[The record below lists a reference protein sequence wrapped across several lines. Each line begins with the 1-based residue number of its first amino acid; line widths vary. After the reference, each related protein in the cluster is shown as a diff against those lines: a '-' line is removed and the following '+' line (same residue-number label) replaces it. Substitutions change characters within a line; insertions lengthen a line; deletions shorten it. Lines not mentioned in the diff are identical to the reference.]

1 MLLPPPPAPLCRM
14 LQVGGPAGLS
24 LSSGQAQL
32 VCVARC
38 LLAGAPLVLLD
49 EATAAVDPRT
59 AGLLRQVGLLA
70 CLLCARVRA
79 AAGGGEEGSGSYLC
93 SVCVCIALGCV
104 RGCLWWGF
112 CKMTVLL
119 ALFCLLCLQ

>member
-1 MLLPPPPAPLCRM
+1 M
-14 LQVGGPAGLS
+14 LQVGGPGGLS

-59 AGLLRQVGLLA
+59 AGLLRQVGWRLLA
-70 CLLCARVRA
+70 FLVMCMQV
-79 AAGGGEEGSGSYLC
+79 
-93 SVCVCIALGCV
+93 
-104 RGCLWWGF
+104 
-112 CKMTVLL
+112 
-119 ALFCLLCLQ
+119 